1 MSDIS
6 KIPPDVLEALQE
18 VIKQYEGEKKI
29 LGNAITQVRM
39 KGILSGASDRSILQ
53 WSDDT
58 YGTDFMSRVYWE
70 HYN

>member
-39 KGILSGASDRSILQ
+39 KGILSGCSDRSILQ